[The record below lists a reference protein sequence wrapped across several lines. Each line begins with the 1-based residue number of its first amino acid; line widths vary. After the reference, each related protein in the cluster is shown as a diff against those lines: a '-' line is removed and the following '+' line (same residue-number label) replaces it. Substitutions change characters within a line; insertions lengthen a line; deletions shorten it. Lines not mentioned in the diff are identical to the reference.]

1 MSSNER
7 HLLHKLSSF
16 TNRPACVDEKAVATS
31 MDASALLNIQAIY
44 HDPKRAE
51 WTTYEYIAYH
61 ILITWYA
68 GSSKTQTE
76 KLCKLRD
83 IYYSMGY
90 AKNFDMY
97 LADSKFELPRMKKG
111 GKAKQTPSMGVSV
124 RERQFF
130 FPNFPNFIGTQ
141 WGECG
146 KKNFR
151 YKWEPNKTK
160 FRGRTNCFWRSNS

>member
-1 MSSNER
+1 
-7 HLLHKLSSF
+7 
-16 TNRPACVDEKAVATS
+16 

-51 WTTYEYIAYH
+51 WTTYESYH

-83 IYYSMGY
+83 IYYSMGSY
-90 AKNFDMY
+90 SKIFTCIR
-97 LADSKFELPRMKKG
+97 LTSKFELPR
-111 GKAKQTPSMGVSV
+111 
-124 RERQFF
+124 RQSKTDTINGCICMRKTKFF

-151 YKWEPNKTK
+151 YRWEPNKTK
-160 FRGRTNCFWRSNS
+160 FRGRTNCTVEDIGRPS